1 MGLFSSTKAK
11 LAASKLVEEQL
22 YEAAAN
28 EVASG
33 QIRQGIWA
41 QAIAQSDGNEAAAKA
56 RYLKLRVEIMKA
68 EAEVMMYAEK
78 EAVKEAQ
85 KASQNEHPPYVPDP
99 NLSPIDQAKGFLRH
113 EGFTVTGG
121 PDNYRIVD
129 KHGMP
134 AWVTAEQLCSKARAE
149 GLGAVHSLAP

>member
-1 MGLFSSTKAK
+1 MGIFSSTKAK

-41 QAIAQSDGNEAAAKA
+41 QAIAETDGNQAAAKA

-68 EAEVMMYAEK
+68 EADVMTYATE
-78 EAVKEAQ
+78 
-85 KASQNEHPPYVPDP
+85 
-99 NLSPIDQAKGFLRH
+99 QAKRASRGSEESKSDAHTESKMEPTPQVSSESAMSDAMIFL
-113 EGFTVTGG
+113 TV
-121 PDNYRIVD
+121 
-129 KHGMP
+129 
-134 AWVTAEQLCSKARAE
+134 
-149 GLGAVHSLAP
+149 GLSLAVLVIAIGIAG

>member
-1 MGLFSSTKAK
+1 MGIFSSTKAK

-41 QAIAQSDGNEAAAKA
+41 QAIAETDGNEAAAKA

-68 EAEVMMYAEK
+68 EADVMTYATEQ
-78 EAVKEAQ
+78 AT
-85 KASQNEHPPYVPDP
+85 KASRESEESHSDADTESKMEPTP
-99 NLSPIDQAKGFLRH
+99 QASEGSAMSDAMIFL
-113 EGFTVTGG
+113 TV
-121 PDNYRIVD
+121 
-129 KHGMP
+129 
-134 AWVTAEQLCSKARAE
+134 
-149 GLGAVHSLAP
+149 GLWLAIMIIAIALA

>member
-1 MGLFSSTKAK
+1 MEAYIAMGIFSSTKAK

-41 QAIAQSDGNEAAAKA
+41 QALAETDGNEPAAKA

-68 EAEVMMYAEK
+68 EADVMTYATEQASSATRAEK
-78 EAVKEAQ
+78 DREE
-85 KASQNEHPPYVPDP
+85 
-99 NLSPIDQAKGFLRH
+99 
-113 EGFTVTGG
+113 
-121 PDNYRIVD
+121 
-129 KHGMP
+129 
-134 AWVTAEQLCSKARAE
+134 KARKNREENARKNSE
-149 GLGAVHSLAP
+149 VDEKNDDTAFAFLCLRIDAPPRGLIQT